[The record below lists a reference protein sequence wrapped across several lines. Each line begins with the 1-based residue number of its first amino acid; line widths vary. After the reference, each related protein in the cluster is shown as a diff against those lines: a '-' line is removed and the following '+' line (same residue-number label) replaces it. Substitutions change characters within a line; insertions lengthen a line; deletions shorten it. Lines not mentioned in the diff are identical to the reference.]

1 MTTAVTIIIAVLGST
16 GLSALIQFLVSRHDK
31 KHDRLAQIENK
42 LDKTEKDSVRMQ
54 LLFLINQMPQ
64 EHQEILTVAEY
75 YFGALQSNWY
85 MTSLFN
91 KWCEQEHV
99 DEPVW
104 LKGGKQ

>member
-1 MTTAVTIIIAVLGST
+1 MNTAVTIIIAVLSSA
-16 GLSALIQFLVSRHDK
+16 GLSAFVQFLISRHDK
-31 KHDRLAQIENK
+31 KHDRLAQIEDK

-75 YFGALQSNWY
+75 YFGILQSNWY

-91 KWCEQEHV
+91 KWCETENV
-99 DEPVW
+99 EEPTW
-104 LKGGKQ
+104 FKGNKA